1 MSMLAPNPN
10 NGYHSAGSSP
20 GAEFRAAAPGLLRTM
35 LTVRESDRREAIL
48 LRQGQGCFHVSCAG
62 HEALSVLTCHL
73 APEDYLFPYYRDKAV
88 VHARGVGLA
97 EIARC
102 FFARQTASS
111 AGRNMP
117 SHLSSRA
124 LNVFSVTTPTGAQC
138 LPAVGAAWGLK
149 RRREPG
155 VVLCFIGDAA
165 TRQGEFYEALCLAIQ
180 ERLPVVFVVEDNHY
194 GISTPTQRFS
204 PRTLGMLNAEI
215 VLEINGRDA
224 EALFR
229 EGKRVISGVRQ
240 GGGPCVL
247 WCDLDRLDSH
257 TSSDDQRVYRPADE
271 LDRMAGRDPIL
282 LLSDLL
288 IRAGVM
294 TEGQWGE
301 MRLQVAEGVRA
312 EYQRAASEPAPS
324 GAAEAESHLY
334 GLTPASYPPLSLSPS
349 TGIEGPS
356 TMLEA
361 VRSTLR
367 AALQENS
374 LALLYGEDIEDP
386 KGGVFGL
393 TRGLSTDFP
402 GRVTNSPLAEA
413 TIVGTAAGLGA
424 VGCLPI
430 FELQFIDFMAPAFN
444 QLVSQVTNLR
454 WRTRGDWS
462 CPMVLYAP
470 YGAYLPGGGMWH
482 SQSGEGWFAH
492 MPGLRVAVPSTPADA
507 AGLFWAAL
515 HDPDPSLILLPKRLL
530 RVRSAAQPVA
540 ATPFGRAAVRREGRD
555 VSLIAWGN
563 CVGLCRE
570 AADRLA
576 GEGVSAEVVDLR
588 TLVPCDWETVAASLA
603 KTGRLVVVQEDTR
616 TCGFGQAVVAE
627 MVTRTER
634 FYTLSA
640 PPQLVTRADVPV
652 PFSPALEL
660 ALLPSVQSIVAA
672 AKAALE

>member
-1 MSMLAPNPN
+1 MSNVSATPS
-10 NGYHSAGSSP
+10 NGCHPSGEFLEAG
-20 GAEFRAAAPGLLRTM
+20 FRQTASRLLRTM
-35 LTVRESDRREAIL
+35 LTVRESDRREAVL
-48 LRQGQGCFHVSCAG
+48 LRQGRGFFHVSCAG
-62 HEALSVLTCHL
+62 HEALSVLTRHL
-73 APEDYLFPYYRDKAV
+73 TPEDYLFPYYRDKAV
-88 VHARGVGLA
+88 VHARGVGMT

-102 FFARQTASS
+102 FFARAAASS

-149 RRREPG
+149 HRREPG
-155 VVLCFIGDAA
+155 VVLCLIGDAA
-165 TRQGEFYEALCLAIQ
+165 TRQGEFYEALCLAVQ
-180 ERLPVVFVVEDNHY
+180 DQLPVLFVVEDNHY
-194 GISTPTQRFS
+194 GISTPTRRYN
-204 PRTLGMLNAEI
+204 PRALGMLNPEV
-215 VLEINGRDA
+215 VLDIDGRDA
-224 EALFR
+224 AALFR
-229 EGKRVISGVRQ
+229 DGRTLIDGVRQ
-240 GGGPCVL
+240 GGGPRVL

-257 TSSDDQRVYRPADE
+257 TSSDDHRLYRPAEE
-271 LDRMAGRDPIL
+271 LERMAARDPIR
-282 LLSDLL
+282 LLSDAL

-294 TEGQWGE
+294 TEAQWGE
-301 MRLQVAEGVRA
+301 TRLRVAEEVRR
-312 EYQRAASEPAPS
+312 EYDCAASEPLSSAP
-324 GAAEAESHLY
+324 AEAESHLY
-334 GLTPASYPPLSLSPS
+334 GLSPASYPPPPPPPS
-349 TGIEGPS
+349 AGPA
-356 TMLEA
+356 TMVEA
-361 VRSTLR
+361 VRATLR
-367 AALQENS
+367 AALQGS
-374 LALLYGEDIEDP
+374 GTALLYGEDVEDP

-413 TIVGTAAGLGA
+413 TIVGAAVGLA
-424 VGCLPI
+424 AAGCLPI

-444 QLVSQVTNLR
+444 QLVSQVANLR

-507 AGLFWAAL
+507 AGLFWAAV
-515 HDPDPSLILLPKRLL
+515 HDPDPSLILLPKHLL
-530 RVRSAAQPVA
+530 RVRSAPQPA
-540 ATPFGRAAVRREGRD
+540 AAVPFGRAFVRQEGRD
-555 VSLIAWGN
+555 VSLISWGN
-563 CVGLCRE
+563 CVGLCQE
-570 AADRLA
+570 AALRLA
-576 GEGVSAEVVDLR
+576 SEGVSAEVIDLR

-640 PPQLVTRADVPV
+640 PPQLVTRGDVPV

-660 ALLPSVQSIVAA
+660 ALLPDVPSVVAA
-672 AKAALE
+672 ARATLE